1 MKRFAKTSPMLRRLL
16 FGLAGL
22 ALLLAPLTLFGQNCA
37 LCYTQAASSTAR
49 FIHALRSGILIM
61 MIPPFMMS
69 IAFTVVA
76 YRRRNT
82 FHAPSEYR

>member
-1 MKRFAKTSPMLRRLL
+1 MRHFTETPMLRHLL
-16 FGLAGL
+16 LSLVGL
-22 ALLLAPLTLFGQNCA
+22 ALFLVPVTLAAQNCA

-61 MIPPFMMS
+61 MIPPFLMS
-69 IAFTVVA
+69 IGFTVIA

-82 FHAPSEYR
+82 FHTPTEYR